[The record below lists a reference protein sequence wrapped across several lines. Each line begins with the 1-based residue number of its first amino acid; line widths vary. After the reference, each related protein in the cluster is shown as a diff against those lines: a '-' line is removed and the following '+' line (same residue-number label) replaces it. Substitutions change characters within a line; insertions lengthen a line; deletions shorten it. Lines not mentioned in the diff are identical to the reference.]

1 MASNTSMAALMRSL
15 GGVDRSEAS
24 GSYGRANLICV
35 EWKSSNTNRKGN
47 RMLQAS
53 TGKLFTH
60 PTGHTNLLRGVLYT
74 NMDVYGEESI
84 ETAFG
89 EIFTT
94 SMRRRPNVISCEI
107 VEHIER
113 TGPGPGIL
121 HSNTI
126 DVYLGDF
133 SDIIAFA
140 MNVICTPDV
149 ELANRLLNESPRPGL
164 TSPKKLVKRIYDSS
178 VHVARDEFIEL
189 ERFSSE
195 LLGLNRKKYL
205 KVIKAIRTY
214 VTAIHRLS
222 ENIDLAY
229 TLLVMAIEALV
240 QDVGEYTSTWED
252 VEEKKRKRLE
262 KALDGL
268 DKEVCEE
275 IKAAIVE
282 SEHLSL
288 TKKFNHFIL
297 SNLPPDYF
305 SDDAVLQASPIGK
318 VDLVDALSNLY
329 STRSKYVHELKAL
342 PREFNHLAGAGA
354 GEVAFID
361 NKLILTM
368 QGLTRLVRS
377 VIKEFVY
384 KQEKIDREPC
394 DYNMENPNIAIM
406 RMCPSTWISRVD
418 GLNKD
423 SFSFYFVNYV
433 ELIDGY
439 LGSYPEGKLYD
450 VRQVIEIGFAMKGKL
465 SVAQRTSLIA
475 LASLFYCYVSER
487 YRPNIKISK
496 QDDRL
501 SDAPSIQIMI
511 LKTITGMDTD
521 WSFSEHEK
529 LFESYYST
537 RLKPTGFRVTKR
549 LEAGLGLALAEKL
562 RQSGEHQKAVALLRS
577 SADNFPKLKAIREIS
592 DNYDPDTPIEWL
604 WIIYPNLVKTTPL
617 SNLECNGL

>member
-1 MASNTSMAALMRSL
+1 
-15 GGVDRSEAS
+15 
-24 GSYGRANLICV
+24 
-35 EWKSSNTNRKGN
+35 
-47 RMLQAS
+47 MLQAS

-89 EIFTT
+89 KIFTT

-107 VEHIER
+107 VEHIEQ
-113 TGPGPGIL
+113 PSVGPGIL

-133 SDIIAFA
+133 ADVIAFA

-149 ELANRLLNESPRPGL
+149 ELADRLLNEAPRPGL

-178 VHVARDEFIEL
+178 VHVAREEFLEL
-189 ERFSSE
+189 EKFSSE
-195 LLGLNRKKYL
+195 LLGLNRKTYL

-214 VTAIHRLS
+214 ITAIHRLS

-240 QDVGEYTSTWED
+240 QDVGEYTSTWKD
-252 VEEKKRKRLE
+252 VEEKKRKRLDKVLE
-262 KALDGL
+262 GL
-268 DKEVCEE
+268 DQETCEE

-297 SNLPPDYF
+297 NYLPADYF
-305 SDDAVLQASPIGK
+305 GEDAALQANPIGK
-318 VDLVDALSNLY
+318 ADLIDALSNLY

-342 PREFNHLAGAGA
+342 PREFNHIAGAGV

-361 NKLILTM
+361 DKLILTM

-377 VIKEFVY
+377 LIKEFVY

-394 DYNMENPNIAIM
+394 DYNMENPNIARM
-406 RMCPSTWISRVD
+406 RMCPSTWITRVD

-423 SFSFYFVNYV
+423 SFSLYFINYV
-433 ELIDGY
+433 ELLDGY
-439 LGSYPEGKLYD
+439 WGNYPGGKLYD
-450 VRQVIEIGFAMKGKL
+450 VRKVIEIGFAMKGKL
-465 SVAQRTSLIA
+465 SAIQRTSLVA
-475 LASLFYCYVSER
+475 LASLFYSFVPEQ
-487 YRPNIKISK
+487 YRPDIKISK
-496 QDDRL
+496 EDDRI
-501 SDAPSIQIMI
+501 SDAPSIQVMI
-511 LKTITGMDTD
+511 LKAVTGMDTD
-521 WSFSEHEK
+521 WSFSEYEK
-529 LFESYYST
+529 IFESYYAS

-549 LEAGLGLALAEKL
+549 LEAGLGLAFAEKL
-562 RQSGEHQKAVALLRS
+562 RQSGEHERAVAQLRS
-577 SADNFPKLKAIREIS
+577 SADNFPNMKAIRELS
-592 DNYDPDTPIEWL
+592 DNYDPDSPIEWL
-604 WIIYPNLVKTTPL
+604 DIIYPNLVRKIPL